1 MSIFSPLI
9 GISFLHQILE
19 QTSIA
24 SSLTMG
30 QPMSRPEPR
39 MATLIALVQ
48 GANRAARRIQN
59 SNPHDIQVAERYND
73 LMHLRRAFNRVML
86 RQMSSEIIRDE
97 DLAADRETFEQYY
110 YEARE
115 ILWRLLERYN
125 RNPRERTDLEREH
138 IGEHIEPPPLRLHVL
153 ETLVGATWRI
163 AFDVTSGS
171 MDFRYEPQ
179 QTNVLPR

>member
-1 MSIFSPLI
+1 
-9 GISFLHQILE
+9 
-19 QTSIA
+19 
-24 SSLTMG
+24 
-30 QPMSRPEPR
+30 MSRPEPR

-125 RNPRERTDLEREH
+125 RNPR
-138 IGEHIEPPPLRLHVL
+138 VC
-153 ETLVGATWRI
+153 V
-163 AFDVTSGS
+163 
-171 MDFRYEPQ
+171 
-179 QTNVLPR
+179 